1 MKRFLAAVA
10 FACLLSASTFA
21 GDLPTSGTPS
31 PSPGDLPTSG
41 SPAPMGTSSPRDLP
55 TGVFA
60 DQLSDA
66 TLSVLLSV
74 LGVVVLS
81 QACSSICRTTI

>member
-1 MKRFLAAVA
+1 MKRFFAAIA

-31 PSPGDLPTSG
+31 PGDLPTSG
-41 SPAPMGTSSPRDLP
+41 SPAPMSTTSSGDLP
-55 TGVFA
+55 TGGFA

-66 TLSVLLSV
+66 ALAVVLSV
-74 LGVVVLS
+74 LGVVV
-81 QACSSICRTTI
+81 T

>member
-1 MKRFLAAVA
+1 MKRFFGAIA

-41 SPAPMGTSSPRDLP
+41 SPAPMSTTSPGDLP
-55 TGVFA
+55 TSGFA
-60 DQLSDA
+60 GQVSDA
-66 TLSVLLSV
+66 ALYALLSV
-74 LGVVVLS
+74 LGVAV
-81 QACSSICRTTI
+81 A